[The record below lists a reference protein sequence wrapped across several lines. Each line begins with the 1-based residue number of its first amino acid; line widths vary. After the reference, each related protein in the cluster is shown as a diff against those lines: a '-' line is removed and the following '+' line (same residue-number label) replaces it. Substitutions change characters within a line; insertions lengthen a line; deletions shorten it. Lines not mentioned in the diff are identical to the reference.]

1 MRKLFSILLIAL
13 SLIFC
18 WAGNLNAAPQEN
30 SEKVYKALILDEAN
44 LLTPEQEQM
53 LLKDMEPLLPYG
65 NVIFSSVK
73 LKNKNFEK
81 YSEDTYYK
89 HFGNE
94 PGVNFQIDMGNR
106 KITLSASTGM
116 EEIIGSERDSIVDNI
131 YTYATNGDYYTCAKE
146 CYHQIDIILKDGEI
160 AHDMKHINNG
170 ILAFILGLIINFII
184 VSATARKS
192 VSKKKLFGNML
203 ENITLS
209 NVVVTEGK
217 ITKKYSPRKSRSSG
231 SGGGYSGGSSG
242 GGGGGFSGGSSSHGF

>member
-1 MRKLFSILLIAL
+1 MRKLFSILLIIF
-13 SLIFC
+13 SLVFC

-44 LLTPEQEQM
+44 LLTPEQEEM
-53 LLKDMEPLLPYG
+53 LLKDMESLLPYG

-73 LKNKNFEK
+73 LKDRSFEK
-81 YSEDTYYK
+81 HSEDTYYK

-116 EEIIGSERDSIVDNI
+116 EDIIGSERDSIVDNI
-131 YTYATNGDYYTCAKE
+131 YTYASNGDYYTCAKE

-170 ILAFILGLIINFII
+170 ILAFILGLIINFFI
-184 VSATARKS
+184 VSITARKS
-192 VSKKKLFGNML
+192 ISKKKLFGKML
-203 ENITLS
+203 DNLSLS
-209 NVVVTEGK
+209 NAVVTTGQV
-217 ITKKYSPRKSRSSG
+217 TKKYSPKKSRSSG
-231 SGGGYSGGSSG
+231 FSGGSGGGHSS
-242 GGGGGFSGGSSSHGF
+242 GGGGFSGGSSSHGF